1 MGSGDIPNLS
11 GDYSGEDAILSGEA
25 ASKSPGTGEQFLSG
39 AGMSGERFLPTGDA
53 TGDV

>member
-1 MGSGDIPNLS
+1 MGTHLTSAGITAGKIQFSAGRPQVS
-11 GDYSGEDAILSGEA
+11 HRG
-25 ASKSPGTGEQFLSG
+25 PGSSSYP